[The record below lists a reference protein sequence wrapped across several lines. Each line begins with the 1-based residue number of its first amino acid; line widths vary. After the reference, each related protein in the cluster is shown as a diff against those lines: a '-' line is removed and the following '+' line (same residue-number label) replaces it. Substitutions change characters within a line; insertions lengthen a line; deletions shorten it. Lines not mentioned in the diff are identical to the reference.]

1 MYYTYVCKYV
11 CIKYRIISVIKL
23 LQRYSHTLTMKTRYS
38 HTLTMKTFNQQP
50 FSRYSIFCDVNY
62 INVCM
67 YVRMYV
73 SVYLYDTVMQC
84 VVSNSVHVYVICTY
98 VRKLILS
105 LLPLQVSKAC
115 MSICQWVRAMHKYH
129 FVAKN
134 VAPKRVSYIQYRIC
148 TLLHSAVHHRP
159 SLQRRRNHWRR
170 H

>member
-23 LQRYSHTLTMKTRYS
+23 LQRYS

-98 VRKLILS
+98 VRMLILS